1 MGGAHGIPLLLTD
14 LAIVLGTAA
23 VVSALFHRLKVPAI
37 FGYVI
42 AGLLVGPHVP
52 VPLVANQE
60 NVQTLS
66 DLGVILLMY
75 TIGLEFNARKLLR
88 AGPRGL
94 LAVAIQG
101 GVLFSLAVLAARAFG
116 WSAPASIFVGS
127 ALCISST
134 MIASRLVEATQP
146 SAAVRESV
154 FSILVMQDLLAILLL
169 TGLATASGAGGVQ
182 MAKLG
187 ATLIRLLLFAGVL
200 LALGLLLIPR
210 FVRWVADKQGD
221 ESLLVLS
228 VGLCFTLAYAA
239 ARFGY
244 SPALGAF
251 LGGTLVSESGRA
263 SRVEG
268 LVLPLRN
275 LFSAVFFVSA
285 GMRVDPGPLPG
296 MVVPILVL
304 SLLVLVL
311 TPFLVGV
318 ASALGGR
325 PFRMGF
331 RAGVLLGQI
340 GEFSFI
346 ILGAGMAAGV
356 IGADVFAAVAC
367 VSILTLPMAS
377 FLGQRSESLS
387 EWAYQRIPV
396 PLRQRMDA
404 YQSWIAGFDI
414 RRTHGI
420 LPPRLQKPLLLLAL
434 ETAFLV
440 AMLALSFRL
449 SGLLSVQLERHEHW
463 RHSTAAFSAWAGLAV
478 FVGLLCWV
486 IYRGSKRIAEHWLEV
501 AGEHSLPGDAGQHR
515 SRRRSFQA
523 VVLLALG
530 LPTVALLQPF
540 LPATAGPLLLT
551 AFLAFLVLLLALG
564 FRRS

>member
-1 MGGAHGIPLLLTD
+1 MGGAHAVPPLLMD
-14 LAIVLGTAA
+14 LAVVLGTAA
-23 VVSALFHRLKVPAI
+23 VVSALFHRLRVPPVL
-37 FGYVI
+37 GYVI

-75 TIGLEFNARKLLR
+75 TVGLEFNARKLLR

-101 GVLFSLAVLAARAFG
+101 GVVFSLALLAARAFG
-116 WSAPASIFVGS
+116 WGETASVFVGS

-134 MIASRLVEATQP
+134 MIAARLVEASRP
-146 SAAVRESV
+146 PAPVRESV

-169 TGLATASGAGGVQ
+169 TGLATATGAGGVK
-182 MAKLG
+182 MAELG
-187 ATLIRLLLFAGVL
+187 ATLVRLLLFAGAL
-200 LALGLLLIPR
+200 LALGLLLVPR

-221 ESLLVLS
+221 EALLVLS
-228 VGLCFTLAYAA
+228 VGLCFVLAYAA

-268 LVLPLRN
+268 LVLPLRD

-296 MVVPILVL
+296 LVVPILVL

-311 TPFLVGV
+311 TPFLVGL

-325 PFRMGF
+325 PFRSGF
-331 RAGVLLGQI
+331 HTGLLLGQI

-346 ILGAGMAAGV
+346 ILGVGMAAGV
-356 IGADVFAAVAC
+356 IGAEVFAAVAG
-367 VSILTLPMAS
+367 VSILTLLGAS
-377 FLGQRSESLS
+377 LLVRHGEGLG
-387 EWAYQRIPV
+387 EWAHQGIPA

-404 YQSWIAGFDI
+404 YQVWVAGFDI
-414 RRTHGI
+414 RRTRGI
-420 LPPRLQKPLLLLAL
+420 LPPRIRKPLVLLAL

-440 AMLALSFRL
+440 AVLALSFRL
-449 SGLLSVQLERHEHW
+449 SGWLGLQLEQHEHLDH
-463 RHSTAAFSAWAGLAV
+463 RSAMMAAWMGIAAL
-478 FVGLLCWV
+478 VGLLGWV
-486 IYRGSKRIAEHWLEV
+486 IHRGSRRIAERWLEI
-501 AGEHSLPGDAGQHR
+501 AGDRPGLGPSSPDP
-515 SRRRSFQA
+515 SRRRFFQA
-523 VVLLALG
+523 VVLLALA
-530 LPTVALLQPF
+530 LPASTVLQPF
-540 LPATAGPLLLT
+540 LPPVAGPVVLAGFLMLLL
-551 AFLAFLVLLLALG
+551 LLVAAA
-564 FRRS
+564 RRS